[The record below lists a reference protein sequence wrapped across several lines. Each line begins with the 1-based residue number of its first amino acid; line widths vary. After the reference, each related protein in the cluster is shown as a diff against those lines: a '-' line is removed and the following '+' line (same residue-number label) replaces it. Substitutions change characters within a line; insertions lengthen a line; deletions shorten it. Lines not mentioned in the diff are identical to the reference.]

1 MDKRT
6 REKYKKVLLEEKEKI
21 LGQINSLSED
31 TLASSQRDS
40 SGDLSG
46 YSMHMADVGTDN
58 FQRELAL
65 GLVSNEQQ
73 VLYRIEEALKRIEE
87 GTYGQCDTCGKVI
100 KERRLKALSFA
111 AMCISCKEKY
121 ILRYTSNRGMYS
133 IFYVVNGV

>member
-6 REKYKKVLLEEKEKI
+6 REKYRKRLLAEKEKI
-21 LGQINSLSED
+21 LNQINNLSEG
-31 TLASSQRDS
+31 TLSSSQRDS

-73 VLYRIEEALKRIEE
+73 VLYRINEALRRVDD
-87 GTYGQCDTCGKVI
+87 GTYGKCEECGSNI
-100 KERRLKALSFA
+100 KETRLKALPFA
-111 AMCISCKEKY
+111 TMCISCKEKDEA
-121 ILRYTSNRGMYS
+121 RG
-133 IFYVVNGV
+133 GR

>member
-6 REKYKKVLLEEKEKI
+6 RERYRKILLGEKEKI
-21 LGQINSLSED
+21 LGQINNLSED
-31 TLASSQRDS
+31 TLSSSQRDS

-73 VLYRIEEALKRIEE
+73 VLYRIEEALKRIDE
-87 GTYGQCDTCGKVI
+87 GTYGKCEVCGERI
-100 KERRLKALSFA
+100 KDSRLKALPFA
-111 AMCISCKEKY
+111 TMCIGCKEKEEAGGG
-121 ILRYTSNRGMYS
+121 R
-133 IFYVVNGV
+133 

>member
-6 REKYKKVLLEEKEKI
+6 REKYKKTLIEEREKI
-21 LGQINSLSED
+21 LTQINSLSED
-31 TLASSQRDS
+31 TLSSSQRDS

-73 VLYRIEEALKRIEE
+73 VLYRIEEALRRIEE
-87 GTYGQCDTCGKVI
+87 GTYGKCEGCGTAI
-100 KERRLKALSFA
+100 KEGRLKALPFA
-111 AMCISCKEKY
+111 TMCISCQEKEEAQ
-121 ILRYTSNRGMYS
+121 G
-133 IFYVVNGV
+133 GP

>member
-6 REKYKKVLLEEKEKI
+6 REKYRKILLAEKESI
-21 LGQINSLSED
+21 LSRINNLSEE
-31 TLASSQRDS
+31 TLSSSQRDS

-73 VLYRIEEALKRIEE
+73 VIYRIDEALKRIDE
-87 GTYGQCDTCGKVI
+87 GSYGKCETCGERI
-100 KERRLKALSFA
+100 KESRLKALPFA
-111 AMCISCKEKY
+111 TMCISCKEKEEASGG
-121 ILRYTSNRGMYS
+121 R
-133 IFYVVNGV
+133 

>member
-6 REKYKKVLLEEKEKI
+6 RERYRKILLEEKEKV
-21 LGQINSLSED
+21 LTQINNLSED
-31 TLASSQRDS
+31 TLNTSQRDS

-73 VLYRIEEALKRIEE
+73 VLYRIEEALRRIDE
-87 GTYGQCDTCGKVI
+87 GTYGKCESCSQPI
-100 KERRLKALSFA
+100 KESRLKALPFA
-111 AMCISCKEKY
+111 AMCISCKEKDEA
-121 ILRYTSNRGMYS
+121 RG
-133 IFYVVNGV
+133 GH

>member
-6 REKYKKVLLEEKEKI
+6 RERYRKVLLAEKEKV
-21 LGQINSLSED
+21 LNQINALSEE
-31 TLASSQRDS
+31 TLSSSQRES

-73 VLYRIEEALKRIEE
+73 VLYRIEEALKRIDE
-87 GTYGQCDTCGKVI
+87 GTYGVCEVCGERI
-100 KERRLKALSFA
+100 KEARIKALPFA
-111 AMCISCKEKY
+111 TMCISCQEKEEA
-121 ILRYTSNRGMYS
+121 RG
-133 IFYVVNGV
+133 GH

>member
-6 REKYKKVLLEEKEKI
+6 LEKYRKVLMAEKEKI
-21 LGQINSLSED
+21 LNQINSLSAD
-31 TLASSQRDS
+31 TLSSSQRES

-73 VLYRIEEALKRIEE
+73 VLYRVNEALKRIDE
-87 GTYGQCDTCGKVI
+87 GNYGLCEVCSGKI
-100 KERRLKALSFA
+100 KDARLKALPFA
-111 AMCISCKEKY
+111 TMCISCKEKEEA
-121 ILRYTSNRGMYS
+121 RG
-133 IFYVVNGV
+133 GR